1 MNIPSN
7 SRILSAETSMDM
19 IGIREAHY
27 QLLHEDNTPVVGGIF
42 KLNYKNPG
50 VAPGISTAVPAKI
63 VQKQHRQLT
72 DDEGWIRVE
81 SHKRYRLRRSLQ
93 RLREKGE

>member
-27 QLLHEDNTPVVGGIF
+27 QLLHEDKTPVVGGIF

-63 VQKQHRQLT
+63 VQKQYRELT
-72 DDEGWIRVE
+72 DDEWIRVE
-81 SHKRYRLRRSLQ
+81 SYNRSRLRRSLQ